1 MNRLFTVISLL
12 QLLLLLFLLLS
23 PTFSTGSQF
32 SIGPFGPIDAT
43 NAWYLK
49 WIVVGL
55 ALNPAILIVSALKRA
70 WYRFHGREVPSR
82 HDEDAHP
89 GFCESCGYDLRATP
103 DRCPECGAETKRAA
117 NDAQIN

>member
-32 SIGPFGPIDAT
+32 SVGPFGPIDAS

-103 DRCPECGAETKRAA
+103 DRCPECGTPVTTRAA
-117 NDAQIN
+117 DAK